1 VIHHKPEYT
10 FAGRKT
16 MPKVLVSD
24 PISEKGIGR
33 LEDSGYVVEE
43 KTELSE
49 DELVETI
56 GEYEGIIVRSG
67 TEMNERVIDASDSLR
82 IIGRAGVGVDNIDI
96 DAATRRG
103 IIVANAPQGNTVAAA
118 EHAIALLFSLSRNI
132 PQANASLK
140 KGEWRKSDFVGV
152 EAKGKTIGVLGLGR
166 IGGQVAKRADAL
178 GMGVVAHDPFV
189 SEKRASELGA
199 ELASLDETLGAAD
212 FVSVHTPLTEDT
224 HHLISDEEFEK
235 MGEGVR
241 LVHASRGGVVDE
253 EAAARAVENGEIAGV
268 AFDVFEEEPPAEDN
282 PLLGVDDIV
291 VTPHLGASTEMAQ
304 LNVAETIAEQVIA
317 VLEGGTAETA
327 LNAPTVADDDIEP
340 YLELAETLGRLV
352 VQIGET
358 NVSEME
364 IEYAGEIADKGVEPL
379 TVAVQKGFLEP
390 ILNDPVNYVNAPA
403 MTEDRGVRVTESKTG
418 HTDNFVSLI
427 TVRTRDGEEHEV
439 AGTLFGRNDPT
450 IVLVDGYRV
459 DAPPYG
465 HALIVH
471 NVDKPGMIGRVGSLL
486 GEHDINIAGMHNGRE
501 QIGGEAIMVLNVDD
515 EVPKRVRD
523 ELTEVEGIVSAKYV
537 SL

>member
-1 VIHHKPEYT
+1 
-10 FAGRKT
+10 

-24 PISEKGIGR
+24 PISDEGLDR
-33 LEDSGYVVEE
+33 LNDAGYVVDIE
-43 KTELSE
+43 TELSE
-49 DELVETI
+49 DELVERI
-56 GEYEGIIVRSG
+56 GGYDAIVVRSG
-67 TEMNERVIDASDSLR
+67 TEMNERVVEAADSLK

-96 DAATRRG
+96 EAATRHG

-118 EHAIALLFSLSRNI
+118 EHAVALLFSLSRNI

-152 EAKGKTIGVLGLGR
+152 EAKGKTLGVFGLGR
-166 IGGQVAKRADAL
+166 IGGEVAKRADSL
-178 GMGVVAHDPFV
+178 GMNVVAYDPFV
-189 SEKRASELGA
+189 SQNRADELGA
-199 ELASLDETLGAAD
+199 ELAEFDEVLEGAD
-212 FVSVHTPLTEDT
+212 FVSVHTPLTDDT
-224 HHLISDEEFEK
+224 RHMISDEEFEA
-235 MGEGVR
+235 MDDDVR

-253 EAAARAVENGEIAGV
+253 EAAARAVEEGEIAGA
-268 AFDVFEEEPPAEDN
+268 AFDVFGEEPPAEGN

-291 VTPHLGASTEMAQ
+291 VTPHLGASTESAQ
-304 LNVAETIAEQVIA
+304 LNVAETIAVQVIE
-317 VLEGGTAETA
+317 VLEGGVAETA
-327 LNAPTVADDDIEP
+327 LNAPSIAEDDLQP

-352 VQIGET
+352 VQIGES
-358 NVSEME
+358 NVDE
-364 IEYAGEIADKGVEPL
+364 IEVEYAGDIADEGVEPL

-390 ILNDPVNYVNAPA
+390 ILDDPVNYVNAPT

-418 HTDNFVSLI
+418 HTEDFVSLI
-427 TVRTRDGEEHEV
+427 TVRTRDGEQHEV
-439 AGTLFGRNDPT
+439 AGTLFGRTDPT

-501 QIGGEAIMVLNVDD
+501 GVGGEAIMVLNVDD
-515 EVPKRVRD
+515 EVPKDVRD